1 VLPLAKARQYNCRTN
16 GENTTDNRSQEGS
29 SMPSLTVS
37 VPHAL
42 DRQEATA
49 RLKERFESAKGT
61 FGDDVNDLV
70 AEWNG
75 NVLSFA
81 FSAFGIK
88 VSGTATS
95 GESEVVVDAKLPM
108 AAMLF
113 RGKIEQQIREEL
125 EKILA

>member
-1 VLPLAKARQYNCRTN
+1 
-16 GENTTDNRSQEGS
+16 
-29 SMPSLTVS
+29 MPSLTVS

-42 DRQEATA
+42 DQQEATS

-75 NVLSFA
+75 NVLSFG
-81 FSAFGIK
+81 FSAYGIK
-88 VSGTATS
+88 VQGTATS

-125 EKILA
+125 GKILA